1 MFEISMETA
10 RAVTV
15 WELSEALR
23 KNQIKKKYREAAVR
37 IIAESGIKPHEVNYF
52 EMFDDNGDVDL
63 IKAFVIVTA
72 KFIFYRTLLTE
83 NRIRNKK
90 RREFEA
96 ELESTKNLMMLLQD
110 KNEIT
115 EIMIPNIDIF

>member
-1 MFEISMETA
+1 META